1 MSESK
6 KCIDC
11 GGVFPP
17 MEPICTHCWD
27 RYQSMSMRKSRHI
40 AQLEVVKRAAEEFV
54 NQSENVYWRGIE
66 PQLGDAK
73 TSIDMAY
80 KNLKEALRGE

>member
-40 AQLEVVKRAAEEFV
+40 AQLEAENERLQKIKSAAKAIDAEWFIDYEECPKEVRA
-54 NQSENVYWRGIE
+54 
-66 PQLGDAK
+66 LH
-73 TSIDMAY
+73 
-80 KNLKEALRGE
+80 EALGGE